1 MPSDLKARP
10 PCIIGLTG
18 GIGSG
23 KSAAAD
29 CFARLGAT
37 IVDTDAIAHA
47 LTAPD
52 GLAIPRI
59 RAEFGDT
66 IIRADGALD
75 RDAMRALVFS
85 DHTAR
90 QRLESILHPMI
101 AAESERQ
108 CVSAPSPYVIYAV
121 PLLIESPH
129 ARARCARICVVD
141 CAVETQVQRVK
152 ARNNLAEEQIRAI
165 IAAQVSREARLAAA
179 DDIIDNNGEFA
190 ALAPQVAHLHET
202 YLLLAEQCD

>member
-1 MPSDLKARP
+1 MNSHPLP
-10 PCIIGLTG
+10 LIIGLTG

-37 IVDTDAIAHA
+37 IVDTDAIAHT
-47 LTAPD
+47 LTAP
-52 GLAIPRI
+52 GGPAIPRI
-59 RAEFGDT
+59 RAEFGDAL
-66 IIRADGALD
+66 IRSDGALD
-75 RDAMRALVFS
+75 RDAMRALVFT

-90 QRLESILHPMI
+90 QRLEAILHPMI

-108 CVSAPSPYVIYAV
+108 CAAAPSPYVIYAV

-129 ARARCARICVVD
+129 ARERCARICVVD
-141 CAVETQVQRVK
+141 CAVDTQVQRVK

-179 DDIIDNNGEFA
+179 DDVIDNNGEFA
-190 ALAPQVAHLHET
+190 ALAPQVARLHES
-202 YLLLAEQCD
+202 YLRLAKQCA